1 MSRSINTIGR
11 PGERERIND
20 GKRTIPT
27 ILDQDTWCVTP
38 DNATLRDALGLE
50 QESSTKR
57 YDAVDIGAGA
67 TRLPAVIYL
76 QRVRRDTAVLE
87 RKNVGDNA
95 FLTSKIENYPGFND
109 ISGPDL
115 MDRMAE
121 QATTYG
127 ALIKEKTEVR
137 RLERRDGYFRVTT
150 DLAEYDGRAI
160 IVSTGSQCRL
170 LNIPG
175 KEVLIGQGVH
185 FCATCDAPFNKGC
198 SILAIGGGNSAV
210 DKGIYLADFVDRVA
224 FVARGREF
232 YADSTYTEKLETI
245 DNVTTLMNRT
255 SIEFV
260 ANADDSFRALRT
272 RDDETGEDEDIA
284 ADGAFIFIGLKPN
297 TSFLSGTIEDDED
310 GFVDVVPGSVE
321 TSGRGSSPPATAGRK
336 RFFRSPRRPV
346 RIRQTASPPSR
357 PQDVMLPSR
366 RSAVVGRPTYRRSR
380 TATPMR
386 TSEA

>member
-1 MSRSINTIGR
+1 MNTIGR

-95 FLTSKIENYPGFND
+95 FLTAKIENYPGFND

-175 KEVLIGQGVH
+175 
-185 FCATCDAPFNKGC
+185 
-198 SILAIGGGNSAV
+198 
-210 DKGIYLADFVDRVA
+210 
-224 FVARGREF
+224 
-232 YADSTYTEKLETI
+232 
-245 DNVTTLMNRT
+245 
-255 SIEFV
+255 
-260 ANADDSFRALRT
+260 
-272 RDDETGEDEDIA
+272 
-284 ADGAFIFIGLKPN
+284 
-297 TSFLSGTIEDDED
+297 
-310 GFVDVVPGSVE
+310 
-321 TSGRGSSPPATAGRK
+321 
-336 RFFRSPRRPV
+336 
-346 RIRQTASPPSR
+346 
-357 PQDVMLPSR
+357 
-366 RSAVVGRPTYRRSR
+366 
-380 TATPMR
+380 
-386 TSEA
+386 